1 MSVENINQKKTRPKG
16 GIFQHLINPNEEY
29 YYYYRSNHF
38 QPLKPAFSFDPNKM
52 SRQSLRKVKLTSK
65 FEEFSTTRLASIQRQ
80 HHTQVQEGQN
90 DSQIPSTPAAPVMP
104 ATPIPPATPETP
116 VRVTKSAKMAKLA
129 TPVTPALES
138 QPTTPVPYGNPLPK
152 LTANG
157 KVRGRP
163 RKCWQ
168 QKAETTVKPISSTK
182 EELLRLREENANLKI
197 QLEQVTNDFE
207 DLKRQS
213 SYTGQTVPKV
223 DYDDLKDQYERNIV
237 KAKRNEWCAV
247 CLNPSRYHCCWN
259 TTYCSQK
266 CQVSDWY
273 SRHINTCER
282 RKAAKNAAVS

>member
-1 MSVENINQKKTRPKG
+1 
-16 GIFQHLINPNEEY
+16 
-29 YYYYRSNHF
+29 
-38 QPLKPAFSFDPNKM
+38 M

-80 HHTQVQEGQN
+80 AHTQNQDGHT
-90 DSQIPSTPAAPVMP
+90 DSQTPVAAATPVLP
-104 ATPIPPATPETP
+104 ATPVPPPTPETP
-116 VRVTKSAKMAKLA
+116 AKITKSAKMARMA
-129 TPVTPALES
+129 RIETPVTPAIES
-138 QPTTPVPYGNPLPK
+138 QPTTPTPHGHPLPK

-157 KVRGRP
+157 KIRGRP

-168 QKAETTVKPISSTK
+168 QKAETTVKPMSSTR

-197 QLEQVTNDFE
+197 QLEQKTAEYE

-223 DYDDLKDQYERNIV
+223 DFDDLKDRYQRDIT
-237 KAKRNEWCAV
+237 KAKRNEWCVV
-247 CLNPSRYHCCWN
+247 CLNPSRYYCCWN

-273 SRHINTCER
+273 QRHVKSCER
-282 RKAAKNAAVS
+282 RRALKSVS